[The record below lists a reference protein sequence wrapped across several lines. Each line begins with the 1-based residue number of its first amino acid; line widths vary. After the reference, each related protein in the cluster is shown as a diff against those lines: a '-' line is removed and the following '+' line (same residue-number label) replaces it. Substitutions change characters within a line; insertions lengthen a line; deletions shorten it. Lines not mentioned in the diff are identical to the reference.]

1 MAMPCHI
8 TMEGE
13 KQGRIEGCCD
23 MDGREESIL
32 GYWMRHQIMMLY
44 SPTDGLPT
52 GKRGHGPLQIIKG
65 HDKSSPKLHQALS
78 TGEHMK
84 YVDIKWY
91 RINKYGNE
99 EHYFTHS
106 LEDAIITSI
115 SSFMPNTILPEYEQ
129 FPLME
134 KVAFSYRNI
143 RWTYEPRGIEAEDK
157 HVTAKKRTDVE
168 DIDPYMNEYG
178 KNPLKDIGVATL
190 MAGAVVWEAKKTAV
204 TDVAK
209 AALLSFLE
217 IPWYLDRLFTTGEI
231 YHNTTHEYR
240 EKALDLRH
248 KFKNI
253 KDNAYGHKR

>member
-32 GYWMRHQIMMLY
+32 GYWMRHQIMMPY

-52 GKRGHGPLQIIKG
+52 EKRGHGPLQIIKG

-157 HVTAKKRTDVE
+157 HVTAKKRTGVE
-168 DIDPYMNEYG
+168 AIDPYMNEYG
-178 KNPLKDIGVATL
+178 KRPLRDIGFALHACSVA
-190 MAGAVVWEAKKTAV
+190 VWEAKKIAV
-204 TDVAK
+204 ADTAK
-209 AALLSFLE
+209 AAFLSFLE
-217 IPWYLDRLFTTGEI
+217 IPWYLDRLFTAGDISHNVDHGLRETGE
-231 YHNTTHEYR
+231 
-240 EKALDLRH
+240 
-248 KFKNI
+248 NI
-253 KDNAYGHKR
+253 GHKIERAKESWY